1 MRVLGTNRD
10 SPGDAQRTPNLIQG
24 MMQGSKG
31 REDTKEV
38 DLGLG
43 SDGQC
48 LPTSCVMKHYPE

>member
-24 MMQGSKG
+24 MVQGSKG

-38 DLGLG
+38 DLVSVYQLLV
-43 SDGQC
+43 S
-48 LPTSCVMKHYPE
+48 